1 MLIFVFYYKEKQE
14 RGTFYKIHYT
24 STNEKKEEKNM
35 ASIASNVLQSQPI
48 NTTTGTEIVGKKL
61 TNTRIIPMSVDKI
74 NSLTCAREQ

>member
-1 MLIFVFYYKEKQE
+1 MSFIRKK
-14 RGTFYKIHYT
+14 
-24 STNEKKEEKNM
+24 SKKEVLFIKYITHPQTKKKKEKNM

>member
-1 MLIFVFYYKEKQE
+1 LSFIRKK
-14 RGTFYKIHYT
+14 
-24 STNEKKEEKNM
+24 NEKEVLFIKYITHPQTKKKKEKNM

>member
-1 MLIFVFYYKEKQE
+1 MSFIRKK
-14 RGTFYKIHYT
+14 
-24 STNEKKEEKNM
+24 NKKEVLFIKYITHPQTKKKKEKNM

>member
-1 MLIFVFYYKEKQE
+1 LSFIRKK
-14 RGTFYKIHYT
+14 
-24 STNEKKEEKNM
+24 NKKEVLFIKYITHPQTKKKKEKNM

-61 TNTRIIPMSVDKI
+61 TNKRIIPMSVDKI

>member
-1 MLIFVFYYKEKQE
+1 MSFIRKK
-14 RGTFYKIHYT
+14 
-24 STNEKKEEKNM
+24 NKKEVLFIKYITHPQTKKKKEKNM

-61 TNTRIIPMSVDKI
+61 TNTRIIPISVDKI